1 MGADNLTSF
10 HKWERWRE
18 IANMMP
24 MAVYVRPGDA
34 RQAPFSKTAIALSG
48 RRIDESDAHRLADL
62 QAPAWVYM
70 HGIMSDLSSTQ
81 IRNGGAPKR

>member
-1 MGADNLTSF
+1 
-10 HKWERWRE
+10 
-18 IANMMP
+18 MMP

-34 RQAPFSKTAIALSG
+34 RRAPFSKAAITLSDN
-48 RRIDESDAHRLADL
+48 RIDEGDAHRLADL

-81 IRNGGAPKR
+81 IRNGSTSER